1 MRTLWRAR
9 IARDAGSVRAARHA
23 PGGHDLAPSRPARLL
38 LAEDLRPV
46 ARFAAGPAPPLGRP
60 AGQVPRLGVRRR
72 ATTGAPPVPGGPP
85 RCRASAQ
92 ENEAP
97 GFGGALRLRRR

>member
-23 PGGHDLAPSRPARLL
+23 AGGHDVAPGRPARLL

-60 AGQVPRLGVRRR
+60 AGQVPRLGVRRWD
-72 ATTGAPPVPGGPP
+72 APGAPPVTGGPP
-85 RCRASAQ
+85 RCRAAAQ
-92 ENEAP
+92 DDEAP
-97 GFGGALRLRRR
+97 WVGG